1 MLPTTLLEDLN
12 EGLLAYTKVLIDLFQ
27 KVAVSKG
34 SAFGRGPQSAK
45 PFSAFLFC

>member
-27 KVAVSKG
+27 KVAGVCGAEPPRIGVS
-34 SAFGRGPQSAK
+34 
-45 PFSAFLFC
+45 FC